1 MAKMVNAVPL
11 PAIWR
16 IAGLSWAS
24 ATATRDGWGSVTA
37 AGIVHKVGTHA
48 IEFFRRERTNSLTR
62 GGGSAGSAARAIRR
76 VATGSRAGS
85 SRGGATRRAAGAIRR
100 VATGSRAGSSR
111 GGATRRAA
119 GAIRRI
125 ATGSRAGSSS
135 RPRSGAAGSPCGS
148 SSGANRIRTRRACWR
163 AVVLHQPA
171 VSVGVHILSTDAFH
185 IRRICTARSG
195 IGGLSECPIAN
206 QQAAANSTHNP

>member
-62 GGGSAGSAARAIRR
+62 GGGSAGSAAR
-76 VATGSRAGS
+76 
-85 SRGGATRRAAGAIRR
+85 AIRR

>member
-24 ATATRDGWGSVTA
+24 ATATRDGWGSITA

-62 GGGSAGSAARAIRR
+62 GGGSAGSAAR
-76 VATGSRAGS
+76 
-85 SRGGATRRAAGAIRR
+85 AIRR

-171 VSVGVHILSTDAFH
+171 VSVGVHIVSTDAFH

>member
-24 ATATRDGWGSVTA
+24 ATATRDGWGSITA

-62 GGGSAGSAARAIRR
+62 GGGSAGSAARAVRR
-76 VATGSRAGS
+76 VATGSR
-85 SRGGATRRAAGAIRR
+85 SRIAASGVTRRAAGAIRR
-100 VATGSRAGSSR
+100 V
-111 GGATRRAA
+111 
-119 GAIRRI
+119 

-171 VSVGVHILSTDAFH
+171 VSVGVHIVSTDAFH

-195 IGGLSECPIAN
+195 ICSLSECPIAN